1 MSASL
6 QVCICA
12 MIAVVQL
19 FRSCLTVSPLPLRER
34 KKAETWAAL
43 HEAAASLALEHG
55 VDQTTVEAIAAS
67 AGVSPRTF
75 FNYFEVKEDAI
86 VGLREPVLE
95 AAQLSR
101 ISVTAD
107 DLVGEVSRLLTTVAW
122 TAIGG
127 TDSARRRML
136 IARDPQPGPPP
147 YELYGQGRDSRPPR
161 GSPDCWPKTPHGP
174 PASKVLRRRGGRAD
188 AGHGRRRPDPLRS
201 HFRCLTTRSRE
212 SPRRPSNRH

>member
-1 MSASL
+1 MP
-6 QVCICA
+6 
-12 MIAVVQL
+12 
-19 FRSCLTVSPLPLRER
+19 TVTPLPLRER

-43 HEAAASLALEHG
+43 HEAAASLALQHG

-107 DLVGEVSRLLTTVAW
+107 DLVGQVSRLLTTVAW

-136 IARDPQPGPPP
+136 IARDPN
-147 YELYGQGRDSRPPR
+147 L
-161 GSPDCWPKTPHGP
+161 
-174 PASKVLRRRGGRAD
+174 
-188 AGHGRRRPDPLRS
+188 GRRHMNYMVKAEKLVTQGVAGLLAQDPAWSAGVAGFGAEEAARMLVMVAGVPIRFDLTSAAYNPVEGISPETLEPSLTLLHHLLRKIS
-201 HFRCLTTRSRE
+201 
-212 SPRRPSNRH
+212 